1 MAKILSQEEVDALLS
16 SVQTDPG
23 MAVAESQPS
32 RAAPEPSAT
41 PLDSRSKP
49 SRFKKVT
56 VYNFKRPDRVSKEQ
70 MRSLHF
76 LHDRFA
82 RNFSSSL
89 SAYLRTISEINL
101 VSVEQL
107 TYSEFLLS
115 LPDPTCFC
123 AISMKPLEG
132 NAALEINPSL
142 VFPIID
148 KMLGGVGEAL
158 TEIRAMT
165 AIEQNIFEAII
176 RLALEDLKE
185 VWKQIIP
192 LDMRI
197 QSQETS
203 PQLVQVVAPN
213 EVVVLVVFE
222 VKVAEAVGMVN
233 FCIPSIILEP
243 IAREFDQEWYTGYK
257 KSDTFEEAKMLKELM
272 KRVYFDVGAEIRGST
287 ITIRDFLDLENGDI
301 IQLVATP
308 ESPVFLSVNSVPKY
322 KGQVLIT
329 NNQRAYQVLEPIPTL

>member
-1 MAKILSQEEVDALLS
+1 MAKILTQEEVDALLS
-16 SVQTDPG
+16 TVQSAGPSEDADSLIEEAAASVQ
-23 MAVAESQPS
+23 VERKKS
-32 RAAPEPSAT
+32 RA
-41 PLDSRSKP
+41 KQY
-49 SRFKKVT
+49 KKVM

-115 LPDPTCFC
+115 LPDPTCFSS
-123 AISMKPLEG
+123 ISMKPLEG

-148 KMLGGVGEAL
+148 KMLGGPGEPL

-176 RLALEDLKE
+176 RLILEDLKE
-185 VWKQIIP
+185 VWKQIVN
-192 LDMRI
+192 LEMRI
-197 QSQETS
+197 HAQETS

-213 EVVVLVVFE
+213 EVVVLIVFE
-222 VKVAEAVGMVN
+222 IKFQEVVGMMN

-243 IAREFDQEWYTGYK
+243 VAKEFDQEWYTGYK
-257 KSDTFEEAKMLKELM
+257 KSETFEEAKMLTELM

-287 ITIRDFLDLENGDI
+287 ITVQDFLALESGDI
-301 IQLVATP
+301 IQLTSKPDDPLV
-308 ESPVFLSVNSVPKY
+308 LSVNAVPKY
-322 KGQVLIT
+322 EGQALIA
-329 NNQRAYQVLEPIPTL
+329 NEQRAFQVHERIQTP

>member
-1 MAKILSQEEVDALLS
+1 MAKILTQEEVDALLS
-16 SVQTDPG
+16 SVQSGGDATEEAGSPL
-23 MAVAESQPS
+23 EE
-32 RAAPEPSAT
+32 AAASPVE
-41 PLDSRSKP
+41 RQKSKQKQY
-49 SRFKKVT
+49 KKIL

-115 LPDPTCFC
+115 LPDPTCFTS
-123 AISMKPLEG
+123 IQMRPLEG

-148 KMLGGVGEAL
+148 KMLGGPGEPL
-158 TEIRAMT
+158 SEIRAMT

-176 RLALEDLKE
+176 RLMLDDLMV
-185 VWKQIIP
+185 VWKQIVH
-192 LDMRI
+192 LEMRVHA
-197 QSQETS
+197 QETS

-213 EVVVLVVFE
+213 EVVVLIVFE
-222 VKVAEAVGMVN
+222 VKFQDVVGMMN

-243 IAREFDQEWYTGYK
+243 IAKEFDQEWYTGYK
-257 KSDTFEEAKMLKELM
+257 KSDTFEEAKMLTELM
-272 KRVYFDVGAEIRGST
+272 KRVFFKVGGEIRGST
-287 ITIRDFLDLENGDI
+287 ITVQDFLSLEKGDV
-301 IQLVATP
+301 IQLTAKPHDPLV
-308 ESPVFLSVNSVPKY
+308 LSVNAVPKY
-322 KGQVLIT
+322 QGQVLIA
-329 NNQRAYQVLEPIPTL
+329 NENRSFQVHERIEVI

>member
-1 MAKILSQEEVDALLS
+1 MAKILTQEEVDALLN
-16 SVQTDPG
+16 SVQSGGDDGAAEPE
-23 MAVAESQPS
+23 VAIEQ
-32 RAAPEPSAT
+32 AAAQVE
-41 PLDSRSKP
+41 RKKP
-49 SRFKKVT
+49 KQKQYKKVL

-115 LPDPTCFC
+115 LPDPTCFSS
-123 AISMKPLEG
+123 IQMRPLEG

-148 KMLGGVGEAL
+148 KMLGGPGEPL
-158 TEIRAMT
+158 SEIRAMT

-176 RLALEDLKE
+176 RLMLEDLME
-185 VWKQIIP
+185 VWKQIVQ
-192 LDMRI
+192 LEMRVHA
-197 QSQETS
+197 QETS

-213 EVVVLVVFE
+213 EVVVLIVFE
-222 VKVAEAVGMVN
+222 VKFQDVVGMMN

-243 IAREFDQEWYTGYK
+243 IAKEFDQEWYTGYK
-257 KSDTFEEAKMLKELM
+257 KSETFEEAKMLTELM

-287 ITIRDFLDLENGDI
+287 ITVSDFLGLEAGDI
-301 IQLVATP
+301 IQLTAKPHDPLV
-308 ESPVFLSVNSVPKY
+308 LSVNSVPKY
-322 KGQVLIT
+322 QGQVLIA
-329 NNQRAYQVLEPIPTL
+329 NEMRNFQVHERIEVI

>member
-1 MAKILSQEEVDALLS
+1 MAKILTQEEVDALLNT
-16 SVQTDPG
+16 VQAAGPSEDQGTVIEE
-23 MAVAESQPS
+23 AVAQVQVERKKKKAKQY
-32 RAAPEPSAT
+32 
-41 PLDSRSKP
+41 
-49 SRFKKVT
+49 KKVM

-115 LPDPTCFC
+115 LPDPTCFSS
-123 AISMKPLEG
+123 ISMKPLEG

-148 KMLGGVGEAL
+148 KMLGGPGEPL

-176 RLALEDLKE
+176 RLMLEDLKE
-185 VWKQIIP
+185 VWRQIVN
-192 LDMRI
+192 LEMRI
-197 QSQETS
+197 HAQETS

-213 EVVVLVVFE
+213 EVVVLIVFE
-222 VKVAEAVGMVN
+222 VKFQEVVGMMN

-243 IAREFDQEWYTGYK
+243 IAKEFDQEWYTGYK
-257 KSDTFEEAKMLKELM
+257 KSETFEEAKMLTELM
-272 KRVYFDVGAEIRGST
+272 KRVYMDVGAEIRGST
-287 ITIRDFLDLENGDI
+287 ITVQDFLSLENGDI
-301 IQLVATP
+301 IQLTAKPDDPLV
-308 ESPVFLSVNSVPKY
+308 LSVNHVPKY
-322 KGQVLIT
+322 TGQVLI
-329 NNQRAYQVLEPIPTL
+329 NNELRSFQVHEKIEVL

>member
-1 MAKILSQEEVDALLS
+1 MAKILTQEEVDALLNTVQAAEPDEDT
-16 SVQTDPG
+16 SV
-23 MAVAESQPS
+23 VIEE
-32 RAAPEPSAT
+32 AATQVEHKRKA
-41 PLDSRSKP
+41 KAKQY
-49 SRFKKVT
+49 KKVL

-115 LPDPTCFC
+115 LPDPTCFTS
-123 AISMKPLEG
+123 IQMRPLEG

-148 KMLGGVGEAL
+148 KMLGGPGESL
-158 TEIRAMT
+158 GEIRAMT

-176 RLALEDLKE
+176 RLILDDLME
-185 VWKQIIP
+185 VWKQIVV
-192 LDMRI
+192 LNMRVHA
-197 QSQETS
+197 QETS

-222 VKVAEAVGMVN
+222 VKFQEVVGMMN
-233 FCIPSIILEP
+233 FCVPSIILEP
-243 IAREFDQEWYTGYK
+243 IAQEFDQEWYTGYK
-257 KSDTFEEAKMLKELM
+257 KSETFEEAKMLTELL
-272 KRVYFDVGAEIRGST
+272 KRVYFEVGAEIRGST
-287 ITIRDFLDLENGDI
+287 IAVEDFLTLEAGDL
-301 IQLVATP
+301 IQLTAKPQDPIV
-308 ESPVFLSVNSVPKY
+308 LSINNVPKY
-322 KGQVLIT
+322 NGQVLIS
-329 NNQRAYQVLEPIPTL
+329 NEMRAFQVHEKIEEF

>member
-1 MAKILSQEEVDALLS
+1 MAKILTQEEVDALLNT
-16 SVQTDPG
+16 VQAAG
-23 MAVAESQPS
+23 PS
-32 RAAPEPSAT
+32 EDIGTVIEQQVPAQKEERKRT
-41 PLDSRSKP
+41 KNKQY
-49 SRFKKVT
+49 KKVL

-123 AISMKPLEG
+123 SISMKPLEG

-142 VFPIID
+142 VFPIVD
-148 KMLGGVGEAL
+148 KMLGGPGEPL

-176 RLALEDLKE
+176 RLILEDLKE
-185 VWKQIIP
+185 VWKQIVTLEMKIHA
-192 LDMRI
+192 L
-197 QSQETS
+197 ETS

-222 VKVAEAVGMVN
+222 VKFQEVVGMLN

-243 IAREFDQEWYTGYK
+243 IAKEFDQEWYTGYK
-257 KSDTFEEAKMLKELM
+257 KSETFEEAKMLTELM
-272 KRVYFDVGAEIRGST
+272 KRVFFNVGAEIRGST
-287 ITIRDFLDLENGDI
+287 ITVQDFLNLDKGDI
-301 IQLVATP
+301 IELSSKPDDPMA
-308 ESPVFLSVNSVPKY
+308 LSVNAVPKY
-322 KGQVLIT
+322 RGQVLIT
-329 NNQRAYQVLEPIPTL
+329 NEQRSFQIHERIEVI

>member
-1 MAKILSQEEVDALLS
+1 MAKILTQEEVDALLNTVQS
-16 SVQTDPG
+16 SDTPEETTT
-23 MAVAESQPS
+23 ALEETA
-32 RAAPEPSAT
+32 AAPVET
-41 PLDSRSKP
+41 KRKTKQKQY
-49 SRFKKVT
+49 KKVL

-115 LPDPTCFC
+115 LPDPTCFTS
-123 AISMKPLEG
+123 IQMRPLEG

-148 KMLGGVGEAL
+148 KMLGGPGESL
-158 TEIRAMT
+158 SEIRAMT

-176 RLALEDLKE
+176 RLILDDLME
-185 VWKQIIP
+185 VWKQIVS
-192 LDMRI
+192 LDMRVNA
-197 QSQETS
+197 QETS

-213 EVVVLVVFE
+213 EVVVLIVFE
-222 VKVAEAVGMVN
+222 VKFQEVVGMMN

-243 IAREFDQEWYTGYK
+243 IAKEFDQEWYTGYK
-257 KSDTFEEAKMLKELM
+257 KSETFEEAKMLTELM
-272 KRVYFDVGAEIRGST
+272 KRVYFDLGAEIRGST
-287 ITIRDFLDLENGDI
+287 IAVQDFLTLEKGDI
-301 IQLVATP
+301 IQLTAKPQDPLV
-308 ESPVFLSVNSVPKY
+308 LSINHIPKY
-322 KGQVLIT
+322 RGEVMISNDMRAFQVVEKI
-329 NNQRAYQVLEPIPTL
+329 EEF

>member
-1 MAKILSQEEVDALLS
+1 MAKILTQEEVDALLN
-16 SVQTDPG
+16 SVQQGDSPDQPSSS
-23 MAVAESQPS
+23 AEPAAAASVAES
-32 RAAPEPSAT
+32 APK
-41 PLDSRSKP
+41 SKAKQY
-49 SRFKKVT
+49 RKVM

-123 AISMKPLEG
+123 SITMKPLEG

-148 KMLGGVGEAL
+148 KMLGGPGEPL

-176 RLALEDLKE
+176 RLMLEDLKE
-185 VWKQIIP
+185 VWKQIVT
-192 LDMRI
+192 LDMKI
-197 QSQETS
+197 HSQETS

-213 EVVVLVVFE
+213 EVVVLIVFE
-222 VKVAEAVGMVN
+222 VKFQEVVGMMN

-243 IAREFDQEWYTGYK
+243 IAKEFDQEWYTGYK
-257 KSDTFEEAKMLKELM
+257 KSENFEEARMLTELM
-272 KRVYFDVGAEIRGST
+272 KRVFFDVGAEIRGST
-287 ITIRDFLDLENGDI
+287 ITVQDFLNLEAGDI
-301 IQLVATP
+301 IQLTTKPDDPLV
-308 ESPVFLSVNSVPKY
+308 LSVNHVPKFR
-322 KGQVLIT
+322 GQVMIT
-329 NNQRAYQVLEPIPTL
+329 NEQRAFQVNEKIELL

>member
-1 MAKILSQEEVDALLS
+1 MAKILTQEEVDALLS
-16 SVQTDPG
+16 TVQ
-23 MAVAESQPS
+23 AAESGGEDAS
-32 RAAPEPSAT
+32 TAIEEAAAQVQVE
-41 PLDSRSKP
+41 RKRKKSKQY
-49 SRFKKVT
+49 KKVM

-123 AISMKPLEG
+123 SISMRPLEG

-148 KMLGGVGEAL
+148 KMLGGPGEAL

-165 AIEQNIFEAII
+165 AIEQNIFEAIV
-176 RLALEDLKE
+176 RLMLEDLKE
-185 VWKQIIP
+185 VWRQIVS
-192 LDMRI
+192 LEMRI
-197 QSQETS
+197 HAQETS

-213 EVVVLVVFE
+213 EVVVLIVFE
-222 VKVAEAVGMVN
+222 VKFQEVVGMMN

-243 IAREFDQEWYTGYK
+243 IAKEFDQEWYTGYK
-257 KSDTFEEAKMLKELM
+257 KSDTFEEAKMLTELM
-272 KRVYFDVGAEIRGST
+272 KRVYFGVGAEIRGST
-287 ITIRDFLDLENGDI
+287 ITVQDFLSLEQGDI
-301 IQLVATP
+301 IQLTSKP
-308 ESPVFLSVNSVPKY
+308 EDPLVLSVNSVPKY
-322 KGQVLIT
+322 EGQVLIA
-329 NNQRAYQVLEPIPTL
+329 NEQRSFQIHERLVQP

>member
-1 MAKILSQEEVDALLS
+1 MAKILTQDEVDALLN
-16 SVQTDPG
+16 SVQSGATIEE
-23 MAVAESQPS
+23 AQTVVEQQQTTAQT
-32 RAAPEPSAT
+32 PEA
-41 PLDSRSKP
+41 KKNKGQK
-49 SRFKKVT
+49 FKKVM

-115 LPDPTCFC
+115 LPDPTCFTS
-123 AISMKPLEG
+123 ISMKPLEG

-148 KMLGGVGEAL
+148 KMLGGPGEPL

-176 RLALEDLKE
+176 RLILEDLKE
-185 VWKQIIP
+185 VWKQIVN
-192 LDMRI
+192 LDMKI
-197 QSQETS
+197 HSQETS

-213 EVVVLVVFE
+213 EVVVLIVFE
-222 VKVAEAVGMVN
+222 VKFQEVVGMMN
-233 FCIPSIILEP
+233 FCIPSIIMEP
-243 IAREFDQEWYTGYK
+243 ISAEFDQEWYTGYK
-257 KSDTFEEAKMLKELM
+257 KSDNFEEARMLQELM
-272 KRVYFDVGAEIRGST
+272 KRVYFQAGAEIRGST
-287 ITIRDFLDLENGDI
+287 ITVQDFLGLENGDI
-301 IQLVATP
+301 IQLTAKP
-308 ESPVFLSVNSVPKY
+308 EDPLVLSVNQVPKY
-322 KGQVLIT
+322 RGQVII
-329 NNQRAYQVLEPIPTL
+329 NNEQRIFQVHERIESV

>member
-1 MAKILSQEEVDALLS
+1 MAKILTQEEVDALLS
-16 SVQTDPG
+16 SVQAGGDTPEDTG
-23 MAVAESQPS
+23 
-32 RAAPEPSAT
+32 AAIEEAAT
-41 PLDSRSKP
+41 LVERTKTKQKQY
-49 SRFKKVT
+49 KKIL

-115 LPDPTCFC
+115 LPDPTCFSS
-123 AISMKPLEG
+123 IQMRPLEG

-148 KMLGGVGEAL
+148 KMLGGPGEPL
-158 TEIRAMT
+158 SEIRAMT

-176 RLALEDLKE
+176 RLMLDDLME
-185 VWKQIIP
+185 VWKQIVH
-192 LDMRI
+192 LEMGVHA
-197 QSQETS
+197 QETS

-213 EVVVLVVFE
+213 EVVVLIVFE
-222 VKVAEAVGMVN
+222 VKFQDVVGMMN

-243 IAREFDQEWYTGYK
+243 IAKEFDQEWYTGYK
-257 KSDTFEEAKMLKELM
+257 KSDTFEEAKMLTELM
-272 KRVYFDVGAEIRGST
+272 KRVFFRVGSEIRGST
-287 ITIRDFLDLENGDI
+287 ITVQDFLNLETGDI
-301 IQLVATP
+301 IQLTAKPHDPLV
-308 ESPVFLSVNSVPKY
+308 LSVNAVPKY
-322 KGQVLIT
+322 KGQVLIA
-329 NNQRAYQVLEPIPTL
+329 NEMRSFQVIERIETL

>member
-1 MAKILSQEEVDALLS
+1 MAKILTQEEVDALLNT
-16 SVQTDPG
+16 VQAAEPDEDQG
-23 MAVAESQPS
+23 AVIEEAATQVEHKKKA
-32 RAAPEPSAT
+32 RA
-41 PLDSRSKP
+41 KQY
-49 SRFKKVT
+49 KKVL
-56 VYNFKRPDRVSKEQ
+56 VYNFKRPDRVSKDQ

-115 LPDPTCFC
+115 LPDPTCFVS
-123 AISMKPLEG
+123 IQMRPLEG

-148 KMLGGVGEAL
+148 KMLGGPGESL
-158 TEIRAMT
+158 SEIRAMT

-176 RLALEDLKE
+176 RLILEDLME
-185 VWKQIIP
+185 VWKQIVT
-192 LDMRI
+192 LEMRVHA
-197 QSQETS
+197 QETS

-222 VKVAEAVGMVN
+222 VKFQEVVGMMN

-243 IAREFDQEWYTGYK
+243 IAQEFDQEWYTGYK
-257 KSDTFEEAKMLKELM
+257 KSETFEEAKMLTELM
-272 KRVYFDVGAEIRGST
+272 KRVYFKVGAEIRGST
-287 ITIRDFLDLENGDI
+287 IAVEDFLTLEEGDL
-301 IQLVATP
+301 IQLTAKPQDPLV
-308 ESPVFLSVNSVPKY
+308 LSINEVPKY
-322 KGQVLIT
+322 NGQVLIS
-329 NNQRAYQVLEPIPTL
+329 NEQRSFQVTEKIEEF

>member
-1 MAKILSQEEVDALLS
+1 MAKILTQEEVDALLNT
-16 SVQTDPG
+16 VQS
-23 MAVAESQPS
+23 A
-32 RAAPEPSAT
+32 EPSADT
-41 PLDSRSKP
+41 SAVLEEAVAQVQVERKKKKAKQY
-49 SRFKKVT
+49 KKVM

-115 LPDPTCFC
+115 LPDPTCFSS
-123 AISMKPLEG
+123 ISMRPLEG

-148 KMLGGVGEAL
+148 KMLGGPGEPL
-158 TEIRAMT
+158 SEIRAMT

-176 RLALEDLKE
+176 RLMLEDLKE
-185 VWKQIIP
+185 VWRQIVN
-192 LDMRI
+192 LEMKVHA
-197 QSQETS
+197 QETS

-213 EVVVLVVFE
+213 EVVVLIVFE
-222 VKVAEAVGMVN
+222 VKFQEVVGMMN

-243 IAREFDQEWYTGYK
+243 IAKEFDQEWYTGYK
-257 KSDTFEEAKMLKELM
+257 KSETFEEAKMLTELV
-272 KRVYFDVGAEIRGST
+272 KRVYLDVGAEIRGST
-287 ITIRDFLDLENGDI
+287 ITVQDFLSLESGDI
-301 IQLVATP
+301 IQLTAKP
-308 ESPVFLSVNSVPKY
+308 EDPVMLSINAVPKY
-322 KGQVLIT
+322 QGQILIT
-329 NNQRAYQVLEPIPTL
+329 NETRAFQVYERLETF

>member
-1 MAKILSQEEVDALLS
+1 MAKILTQDEVDALLS
-16 SVQTDPG
+16 SVQASGGGSD
-23 MAVAESQPS
+23 VAE
-32 RAAPEPSAT
+32 APAFEEPET
-41 PLDSRSKP
+41 PTGRPKSKEKKY
-49 SRFKKVT
+49 KKVM

-123 AISMKPLEG
+123 SISMKPLEG

-148 KMLGGVGEAL
+148 KMLGGPGEPL
-158 TEIRAMT
+158 SEIRAMT
-165 AIEQNIFEAII
+165 AIEQNIFEAIL
-176 RLALEDLKE
+176 RLILEDLKE
-185 VWKQIIP
+185 VWKQIVT

-197 QSQETS
+197 HAQETS
-203 PQLVQVVAPN
+203 PQLIQVVAPN
-213 EVVVLVVFE
+213 EVVVLIVFE
-222 VKVAEAVGMVN
+222 VKFQEVVGMLN

-243 IAREFDQEWYTGYK
+243 ISKEFDQEWYTGYK
-257 KSDTFEEAKMLKELM
+257 KSDTFEEAKMLTELM
-272 KRVYFDVGAEIRGST
+272 KRVYFNASAEIRGST
-287 ITIRDFLDLENGDI
+287 ITVQDFLNLEAGDI
-301 IQLVATP
+301 IQLNTKP
-308 ESPVFLSVNSVPKY
+308 EDALYLSVGAIPKY
-322 KGQVLIT
+322 NGQVIIS
-329 NNQRAYQVLEPIPTL
+329 NERRVFQIQDPIIPL